1 MGARYDAAI
10 IGTGPA
16 GLSAAVTL
24 KIRNKSFILFGSS
37 SLSEKV
43 EKAHEINNYLGLPAV
58 TGAELAKRF
67 DEHLKQMEI
76 EINEDRI
83 TGVYAMGDYYSLQ
96 SKSNQS
102 YEADTVILATGVN
115 FGRPYEGEEK
125 FLGRGVS
132 YCATCDAP
140 LYKNKKVAIIGFSPK
155 EEAEAEF
162 MSEVASEVYYIPA
175 YKEQVSLN
183 DKIKVVNDTPVAIE
197 GKIKAQKLVMKNGE
211 LDVDGIFI
219 LRESVAPSQL
229 VPGLATE
236 NNHVAVNRRMETSL
250 KGCFACGDIT
260 GTPYQ
265 YIKSAGEGNVAAL
278 SAVSYIDE
286 KRRANKQQNK

>member
-67 DEHLKQMEI
+67 DEHLKQMQI

-183 DKIKVVNDTPVAIE
+183 NKIKVVNDTPVAIE

-229 VPGLATE
+229 VPGLVTE

>member
-1 MGARYDAAI
+1 
-10 IGTGPA
+10 
-16 GLSAAVTL
+16 
-24 KIRNKSFILFGSS
+24 
-37 SLSEKV
+37 
-43 EKAHEINNYLGLPAV
+43 
-58 TGAELAKRF
+58 
-67 DEHLKQMEI
+67 
-76 EINEDRI
+76 
-83 TGVYAMGDYYSLQ
+83 MGDYYSLQ

-115 FGRPYEGEEK
+115 FGKPYEGEEK

-140 LYKNKKVAIIGFSPK
+140 LYKNKKVAIIGSSPK

-175 YKEQVSLN
+175 YKEQISLN

-229 VPGLATE
+229 VPGLVTE

>member
-67 DEHLKQMEI
+67 DEHLKQMQI

-115 FGRPYEGEEK
+115 FGKPYEGEEK

-140 LYKNKKVAIIGFSPK
+140 L
-155 EEAEAEF
+155 
-162 MSEVASEVYYIPA
+162 
-175 YKEQVSLN
+175 
-183 DKIKVVNDTPVAIE
+183 
-197 GKIKAQKLVMKNGE
+197 
-211 LDVDGIFI
+211 
-219 LRESVAPSQL
+219 
-229 VPGLATE
+229 
-236 NNHVAVNRRMETSL
+236 
-250 KGCFACGDIT
+250 
-260 GTPYQ
+260 
-265 YIKSAGEGNVAAL
+265 
-278 SAVSYIDE
+278 
-286 KRRANKQQNK
+286 

>member
-67 DEHLKQMEI
+67 DEHLKQMQI

-183 DKIKVVNDTPVAIE
+183 DKIKVVNDAPVAIE

>member
-67 DEHLKQMEI
+67 DEHLKQMQI

-115 FGRPYEGEEK
+115 FGKPYEGEEK

-162 MSEVASEVYYIPA
+162 MSEAASEVYYIPA
-175 YKEQVSLN
+175 YKERVSLN
-183 DKIKVVNDTPVAIE
+183 NNIKVVNDTPVAIE

-229 VPGLATE
+229 VPGLVTE

-286 KRRANKQQNK
+286 KHRANKQQNK

>member
-67 DEHLKQMEI
+67 DEHLKQMQI

-83 TGVYAMGDYYSLQ
+83 TGVYAMGDYYSIQ

-183 DKIKVVNDTPVAIE
+183 DKIKVVNDTPRRRVRHNKYPRDYGHERRRGNGHAGRLSAK
-197 GKIKAQKLVMKNGE
+197 GKCMQLYRA
-211 LDVDGIFI
+211 IFI
-219 LRESVAPSQL
+219 GQL
-229 VPGLATE
+229 FNQRLSGG
-236 NNHVAVNRRMETSL
+236 
-250 KGCFACGDIT
+250 KG
-260 GTPYQ
+260 
-265 YIKSAGEGNVAAL
+265 K
-278 SAVSYIDE
+278 
-286 KRRANKQQNK
+286 